1 MVVVVVLVLTPHPH
15 SLVVVVV
22 GEGRGLRGDWWGQ
35 VTPLMAR
42 EVGWMVRG
50 VGRPP
55 DHVGGGVY
63 HGRSGGQ
70 RGELPVGMDHAS
82 SRH

>member
-22 GEGRGLRGDWWGQ
+22 GEGRGLRGDRWRQ

-42 EVGWMVRG
+42 EVGWMV
-50 VGRPP
+50 RPP

-70 RGELPVGMDHAS
+70 RGKLPVGMDHAS

>member
-15 SLVVVVV
+15 SLVVVVR
-22 GEGRGLRGDWWGQ
+22 EGRGLRGDWWRQ

-70 RGELPVGMDHAS
+70 RGELSVGMGHAG

>member
-1 MVVVVVLVLTPHPH
+1 MVIVVVLVLTPHPH
-15 SLVVVVV
+15 GLVVVV
-22 GEGRGLRGDWWGQ
+22 GEGRGLRGDWWRQ

-42 EVGWMVRG
+42 EVGWMMRG

-70 RGELPVGMDHAS
+70 RGDLPVGMDHAG